1 MASTTTRELPGHAE
15 RKSVAEGQLEPGTVL
30 QNRYQIIGVLG
41 VGGMGS
47 VYQARDT
54 RFSNVTKLCAVKEM
68 MNLTPDS
75 QMRKLIIQNFE
86 REANILATLDHP
98 AVPEIFDFFSEG
110 TRSFLVMEFI
120 SGQSL
125 EQVCDE
131 TEGFLP
137 EETVLDWAV
146 QVSDVV
152 AYLHAHKPNPIIFRD
167 LKPSNIMLD
176 RHGRIRMVDFGIAKV
191 FQVGERGTMIGTEG
205 FSPPEQYRGEAGPAS
220 DVYALGATLHALLT
234 KQDPRVEPPFS
245 FAERPIRTTNPAISP
260 PFEAVITQA
269 LAYEVEDRFP
279 SAAEMA
285 EALRALRARQGLPI
299 APPGSTSRPSMQA
312 PAGYRG
318 SPDHILPL
326 WSFKFEDEIRSTP
339 CIADGVAYI
348 GAYDNNLYAIDVA
361 SGEFVWKFA
370 TEGGVASSPTVWD
383 GRVAFGS
390 EDERLY
396 AVNID
401 NGQTA
406 WTFRTKGRVYSSP
419 RVDYGHVFVGSD
431 DHGFYAISAASGRE
445 AWRVDVGAR
454 VRSSPLVGD
463 ELLFFGSEDGVV
475 HALGLNGKAKWR
487 FQTKRAVTSSPAL
500 SEGLVVVGSQ
510 DWSVYAVDATSGWS
524 AWRYRTRGA
533 VVSSP
538 AIHDGRVLVGSADGA
553 LHAIDLDSGRRRW
566 TYEVSAQITSSPAIH
581 PGLGAVYFSAIDGC
595 VYSLDVTQ
603 GKLRWRFQSEG
614 PIPGSPAVYEDLVLV
629 GSTDMHLY
637 ALPA

>member
-1 MASTTTRELPGHAE
+1 MASTSTRQLPGRSQ
-15 RKSVAEGQLEPGTVL
+15 RKSAAEGQLEPGTVL
-30 QNRYQIIGVLG
+30 QDRYQIIGVLG

-47 VYQARDT
+47 VYQARDM

-75 QMRKLIIQNFE
+75 EMRKVIIQNFE

-125 EQVCDE
+125 EQACDK

-146 QVSDVV
+146 EICDVV
-152 AYLHAHKPNPIIFRD
+152 AYLHAHKPTPIIFRD

-176 RHGRIRMVDFGIAKV
+176 RHGRIRMIDFGIAKV

-234 KQDPRVEPPFS
+234 KQDPRVEAPFS
-245 FAERPIRTTNPAISP
+245 FSERPIRSANPAVSP
-260 PFEAVITQA
+260 PFEAVITKA
-269 LAYEVEDRFP
+269 LAYDVEDRFP
-279 SAAEMA
+279 NAAEMSA
-285 EALRALRARQGLPI
+285 ALRALSARQGLPI
-299 APPGSTSRPSMQA
+299 AAPGSTSTPSMQA
-312 PAGYRG
+312 AAGYRG
-318 SPDHILPL
+318 SQDNILPL
-326 WSFKFEDEIRSTP
+326 WSFKCEDEIRSTP
-339 CIADGVAYI
+339 CIADGVVYI

-370 TEGGVASSPTVWD
+370 TEGGVASSPAVWD
-383 GRVAFGS
+383 GRVTFGS

-396 AVNID
+396 VVNID
-401 NGQTA
+401 NGQEA
-406 WTFRTKGRVYSSP
+406 WAFRTKGRIYSSP

-445 AWRVDVGAR
+445 AWRVDVGAQ

-463 ELLFFGSEDGVV
+463 ELLVFGSEDGVV
-475 HALGLNGKAKWR
+475 HALGLNGKTKWR
-487 FQTKRAVTSSPAL
+487 FTTKRAVTSSPAL
-500 SEGLVVVGSQ
+500 SEGLIVVGSQ
-510 DWSVYAVDATSGWS
+510 DWAVYAVDATSGWS
-524 AWRYRTRGA
+524 TWRYRTRGA

-538 AIHDGRVLVGSADGA
+538 AIHEGVVFVGSADGA

-566 TYEVSAQITSSPAIH
+566 IYEVSAQITSSPAVH
-581 PGLGAVYFSAIDGC
+581 AQLGAVYFSAIDGC
-595 VYSLDVTQ
+595 VYSLDIRQ

-614 PIPGSPAVYEDLVLV
+614 PIPGSPSVYEDLVLV